1 MRKIVMSLF
10 IILITAVTCFYLIN
24 DYNTYRDKQLDKAIA
39 YSELPPREQLDT
51 PPEEDINASHSN
63 SEEELEEE
71 VDYVEEKNQE
81 ENIDIDDDTDN
92 KDRSVYEDVDDV
104 DPVEDIILEE
114 EAAAVFKIN
123 KETIP
128 QKISLKDKAKLV
140 KIVGKLSVMD
150 YGNIVEIM
158 NGYDEMGGATE
169 IFNILKKRLPEE
181 DYQEVRDILYP
192 YMYLENIEENMHDSN
207 VNY

>member
-39 YSELPPREQLDT
+39 YSKLPPREQLDT
-51 PPEEDINASHSN
+51 PPEEDNNASHSN

-71 VDYVEEKNQE
+71 VDYAEKENQ

-92 KDRSVYEDVDDV
+92 KDRSVYEDADDS
-104 DPVEDIILEE
+104 DPVENIILEE
-114 EAAAVFKIN
+114 ETAAVFKIN

-169 IFNILKKRLPEE
+169 IFNILKKRLSEK
-181 DYQEVRDILYP
+181 DYQEVKDILYP